1 MYMIFL
7 LISISQSFMFNKKN
21 YKFTPVYN
29 YNLDG
34 DLSGSYKLSG
44 LWKLYR
50 EPIPK
55 IENNDPNLV
64 WSGNKWSSPN
74 RIFFSNIY
82 LILDSEGS
90 FFTPKDS
97 ITRNFYGK
105 WSCNDN
111 ELSLTRYRCGYNA
124 FETYTGLYY
133 PINNG
138 TIYGEFCYGA
148 IEPEYSGKFIMTRLM
163 QLINPIKKNYNVNI
177 FRHKVFQIK
186 DLVGKWQLDVEKDFS
201 FLSVNIVLYKNLTW
215 ESVDSYSNLV
225 GIWNIYEESIDV
237 TSGIHG
243 EGYKFWLLIRRF
255 SKTINGKSNI
265 NIEQDCLYT
274 GIIRRSPQVDNS
286 VMRPRDIRGDVSIGW
301 QIEQAF
307 IGNFRMRPIF

>member
-1 MYMIFL
+1 MYLILTFL
-7 LISISQSFMFNKKN
+7 SISNGFIFNVRKPKL
-21 YKFTPVYN
+21 TPSYN

-44 LWKLYR
+44 VWKLYR
-50 EPIPK
+50 EPLPK
-55 IENNDPNLV
+55 IENTDPNLV

-74 RIFFSNIY
+74 RIFFSTIY

-111 ELSLTRYRCGYNA
+111 ELSLTRYRFGYSA

-133 PINNG
+133 PVNNG

-163 QLINPIKKNYNVNI
+163 QTINPIKKNYDLTIFNHNSFNV
-177 FRHKVFQIK
+177 K
-186 DLVGKWQLDVEKDFS
+186 DLLGKWQLDVEKDFS
-201 FLSVNIVLYKNLTW
+201 FLSVKIILHNNLTW
-215 ESVDSYSNLV
+215 ESFDSYSNLA
-225 GIWNIYEESIDV
+225 GIWNIYDETIDI
-237 TSGIHG
+237 TSGIQG
-243 EGYKFWLLIRRF
+243 RGYKFWLLLRRF
-255 SKTINGKSNI
+255 SKTTNACSNI

-274 GIIRRSPQVDNS
+274 GIIRESPQVNVS
-286 VMRPRDIRGDVSIGW
+286 SIRPRDIKGDVSIGW

-307 IGNFRMRPIF
+307 IGTFRMRPIF